1 MRKRLTSAPEISQ
14 ERLQQLVHLIAAGRE
29 DLFYR
34 WPEWL
39 ARRQDVLQLDRREC
53 QRCRQVHHR
62 YRKATLVHHAKHLT
76 ERPDLALSIWDGQER
91 QLVSLCEQCH
101 EEEHP
106 EHRKHFQRRV
116 PTPVTT
122 ERWD

>member
-1 MRKRLTSAPEISQ
+1 MQQRVTNAPEISQ
-14 ERLQQLVHLIAAGRE
+14 TRLQQLVHLISEGRE

-39 ARRQDVLQLDRREC
+39 ARRRDVLQLDKYEC
-53 QRCRQVHHR
+53 TRCRRVYHR
-62 YRKATLVHHAKHLT
+62 YRKATLVHHVKHLT

-91 QLVSLCEQCH
+91 QLVSLCDMCH

-106 EHRKHFQRRV
+106 EHRKHSKCRV